1 MENYTKIAIG
11 VAGGFLAGAILGI
24 LFAPDKGTETRAKIK
39 NAGTNLSDNIQETIN
54 KGKDSLS
61 TMKSNLKERVDGVE
75 KRVGDLL

>member
-11 VAGGFLAGAILGI
+11 VASGFLAGAILGI

-39 NAGTNLSDNIQETIN
+39 KAGTNLSDNIQETIN

>member
-11 VAGGFLAGAILGI
+11 VASGLLAGAILGI
-24 LFAPDKGTETRAKIK
+24 LFAPDKGTETRSKIK
-39 NAGTNLSDNIQETIN
+39 NAGTKLSDNFQETIN

-61 TMKSNLKERVDGVE
+61 AIKSNLKERVDGVE